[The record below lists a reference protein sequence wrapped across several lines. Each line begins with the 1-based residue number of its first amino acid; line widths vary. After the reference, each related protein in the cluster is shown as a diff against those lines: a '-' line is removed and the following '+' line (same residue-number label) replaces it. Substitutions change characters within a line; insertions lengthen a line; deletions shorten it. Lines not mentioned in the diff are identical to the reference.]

1 MALNPIEIS
10 GAVNRADDI
19 YHMRNQSDNK
29 MYVDNSA
36 AFKEVEKKSKDINE
50 KVVKSDNSDFF
61 NKKFDAKEKGSNS
74 YQDNRNRNSKDK
86 NIDGV
91 VVVKKSSGFDISI

>member
-10 GAVNRADDI
+10 GAINRADDI